1 MKSSKSHRSW
11 LLGICLLCLL
21 SLGTYAWAGP
31 GGAEGPFG
39 HDLFSAERLA
49 SDLELSDTQRAA
61 VEQLLDDTRAKAR
74 PYVRTL
80 MAQHKA
86 MRALGEADTFDEA
99 AARSQAAQGAA
110 AMTEL
115 AVIHARSGFE
125 LRKLLTVAQ
134 REKLHDMHGRH
145 RRR

>member
-1 MKSSKSHRSW
+1 MQSAKFHRPWMLSLW
-11 LLGICLLCLL
+11 LLGLLT
-21 SLGTYAWAGP
+21 LGTDAWAGA
-31 GGAEGPFG
+31 GGPQGPFG

-61 VEQLLDDTRAKAR
+61 VEQLMEETRKQSR
-74 PYVRTL
+74 SYVRTL

-86 MRALGEADTFDEA
+86 MRALADAATFDEA
-99 AARSQAAQGAA
+99 AARNQAAQGTA

-125 LRKLLTVAQ
+125 LRKLLTAAQ
-134 REKLHDMHGRH
+134 REKLNDMHGRH